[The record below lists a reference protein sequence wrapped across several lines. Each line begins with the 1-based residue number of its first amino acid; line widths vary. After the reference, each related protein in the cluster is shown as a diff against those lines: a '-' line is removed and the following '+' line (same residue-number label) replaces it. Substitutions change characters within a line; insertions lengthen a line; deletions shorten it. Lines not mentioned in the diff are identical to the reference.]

1 MLFPRLKV
9 VCASSG
15 RLKPGKE
22 LHIQHGTGIGE
33 TWFLLRK
40 CMLSNMDFAAGEGG
54 QAGLWRI
61 LDVTL
66 QRKYFIYL
74 SMHVGIAIV
83 IYLFCLFL
91 K

>member
-1 MLFPRLKV
+1 
-9 VCASSG
+9 
-15 RLKPGKE
+15 
-22 LHIQHGTGIGE
+22 
-33 TWFLLRK
+33 
-40 CMLSNMDFAAGEGG
+40 MDFAAGEGG